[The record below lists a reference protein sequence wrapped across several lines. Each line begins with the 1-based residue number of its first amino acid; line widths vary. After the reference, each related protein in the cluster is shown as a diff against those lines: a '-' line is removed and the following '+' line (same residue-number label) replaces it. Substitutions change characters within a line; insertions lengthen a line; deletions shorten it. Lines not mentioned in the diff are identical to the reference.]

1 MFSFLSYYQSIQHKY
16 VVSAGQGLRVLN
28 PAAFVCRARA
38 LALLTRQ
45 EFLESQMQLHGLA

>member
-1 MFSFLSYYQSIQHKY
+1 MFSFLSYYQSIQTKY
-16 VVSAGQGLRVLN
+16 LVSAEQGFRVVS